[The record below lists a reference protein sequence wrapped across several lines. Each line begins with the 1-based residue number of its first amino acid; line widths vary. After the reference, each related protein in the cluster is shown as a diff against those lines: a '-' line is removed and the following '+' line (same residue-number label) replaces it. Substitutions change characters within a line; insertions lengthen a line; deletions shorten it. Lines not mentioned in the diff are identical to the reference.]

1 MASDQGHLAARA
13 KIASKPSVV
22 VPGESTHADA
32 DEPDST
38 LIDFGTASGGD
49 HEIAAAAPEPPVSIS
64 RSAAILRSAA
74 QAGDAVAQ
82 FWLAVRHTTGAGV
95 RRSDA
100 EAVKW
105 YRLAARQGHSTAQ
118 FNLGVRYSKGR
129 GIEKNDAQAVVWY
142 RRAANQGYA
151 PAQYNLGLNYAKG
164 RGVRRDDV
172 LAHMWTSL
180 AAASGDKEAGRNQ
193 NILAKR
199 TTPRR
204 VARAMQLTRAWKPAR
219 E

>member
-82 FWLAVRHTTGAGV
+82 FWLAVRHTTGAGAYV
-95 RRSDA
+95 DQPRGR
-100 EAVKW
+100 E
-105 YRLAARQGHSTAQ
+105 RRQGGRAQ
-118 FNLGVRYSKGR
+118 PKYLG
-129 GIEKNDAQAVVWY
+129 
-142 RRAANQGYA
+142 
-151 PAQYNLGLNYAKG
+151 
-164 RGVRRDDV
+164 
-172 LAHMWTSL
+172 
-180 AAASGDKEAGRNQ
+180 
-193 NILAKR
+193 
-199 TTPRR
+199 
-204 VARAMQLTRAWKPAR
+204 
-219 E
+219 